1 MIVVDTNVVS
11 ELMGP
16 SPSPVVA
23 AWVRRNERELY
34 TTSITLAE
42 IRYGIERLPAGHPKQ
57 LLRSTAEEVFADFE
71 ERVLPFDAAAAG
83 GVRHDRERPGPC
95 GPPDRWLRRADRLH
109 LPRAPGSTGH
119 AQRQGFP
126 EHRDRRHRPVATR
139 AARSNRSRPV
149 VRVQKPGRMTM
160 SVISQ

>member
-34 TTSITLAE
+34 TASITLAE
-42 IRYGIERLPAGHPKQ
+42 IRYGIERLPAGHRKQ

-71 ERVLPFDAAAAG
+71 ERVLPFDAAAA
-83 GVRHDRERPGPC
+83 VEYATIVSD
-95 GPPDRWLRRADRLH
+95 
-109 LPRAPGSTGH
+109 
-119 AQRQGFP
+119 
-126 EHRDRRHRPVATR
+126 RDRAGLPIDGFDAQIASICRAHQAAVATR
-139 AARSNRSRPV
+139 NAKDFQSTGIAAIDPW
-149 VRVQKPGRMTM
+149 QPEPHAPTDPDP
-160 SVISQ
+160 